1 MTTIQTTF
9 EFEQKLWDKGWQ
21 FIAGVD
27 EVGMGCLAGP
37 VVAGVVILKPDTEI
51 DLLRDSKKLS
61 ESQREKTAEKI
72 KEQAVAWAI
81 GLASVEEITEL
92 NIRGADFLAMKRA
105 LAQLNVV
112 PNAVLSDGFQI
123 PGLSIYNEAIIKG
136 DQKSKT
142 IAAASI
148 IAKVFRDALMRDY
161 EMQFPGYGFAQ
172 HKGYGTKVHC
182 DALMKI
188 GPCPIH
194 RPTYEPVREA
204 LEKTSF
210 LQDVKL

>member
-1 MTTIQTTF
+1 MTLIQTTF

-105 LAQLNVV
+105 LAQLSVT
-112 PNAVLSDGFQI
+112 PHAVLSDGFKI

-148 IAKVFRDALMRDY
+148 IAKVFRDSLMRDY
-161 EMQFPGYGFAQ
+161 ETQFPGYGFGK

-182 DALMKI
+182 GALSKL

-194 RPTYEPVREA
+194 RPTFEPVRSIVET
-204 LEKTSF
+204 LELATR
-210 LQDVKL
+210 Q

>member
-1 MTTIQTTF
+1 MSSNINATF
-9 EFEQKLWDKGWQ
+9 EYEEALWAKGLNVV
-21 FIAGVD
+21 AGVD

-37 VVAGVVILKPDTEI
+37 VVAGVVILKSETKI

-61 ESQREKTAEKI
+61 ESQREKTAKII

-81 GLASVEEITEL
+81 GSASVEEITKL

-105 LAQLNVV
+105 LAQLNVA
-112 PNAVLSDGFQI
+112 PDAVLSDGFRI

-136 DQKSKT
+136 DQKSKS

-148 IAKVFRDALMRDY
+148 IAKVFRDSLMREY
-161 EMQFPGYGFAQ
+161 ETQFPGYGFAQ
-172 HKGYGTKVHC
+172 HKGYGTKTHC
-182 DALMKI
+182 DALSKL

-194 RPTYEPVREA
+194 RPTYEPVRIA
-204 LEKTSF
+204 FKNIN
-210 LQDVKL
+210 K

>member
-1 MTTIQTTF
+1 MTLIKTTF
-9 EFEQKLWDKGWQ
+9 QFEQTLWDKGLN
-21 FIAGVD
+21 FVAGVD

-37 VVAGVVILKPDTEI
+37 VVAGAVILNPDTEI

-81 GLASVEEITEL
+81 GSASVDEITEL

-105 LAQLNVV
+105 LAQLDVA
-112 PNAVLSDGFQI
+112 PNAILSDGFKI
-123 PGLSIYNEAIIKG
+123 PGIFIYNEAIIKG

-148 IAKVFRDALMRDY
+148 IAKVFRDALMREY
-161 EMQFPGYGFAQ
+161 EFQFPGYGFSK
-172 HKGYGTKVHC
+172 HKGYGTKIHC

-194 RPTYEPVREA
+194 RPTYEPVRA
-204 LEKTSF
+204 SILKRK
-210 LQDVKL
+210 QVG

>member
-1 MTTIQTTF
+1 MTIIQATF
-9 EFEQKLWDKGWQ
+9 EFEEVLWNKGWK

-27 EVGMGCLAGP
+27 EVGVGCLAGP
-37 VVAGVVILKPDTEI
+37 VVAAAVILKPETEI

-72 KEQAVAWAI
+72 KIQSLAWAI
-81 GLASVEEITEL
+81 GSASVDEITEF

-105 LAQLNVV
+105 LAQLNIT
-112 PNAVLSDGFQI
+112 PDAVLSDGFQI
-123 PGLSIYNEAIIKG
+123 PKLAIYNEAITKG

-148 IAKVFRDALMRDY
+148 IAKVFRDTLMREY
-161 EMQFPGYGFAQ
+161 ETQFPGYGFAK
-172 HKGYGTKVHC
+172 HKGYGTKIHC
-182 DALMKI
+182 DALSKL

-194 RPTYEPVREA
+194 RTTFAPIRESMVA
-204 LEKTSF
+204 H
-210 LQDVKL
+210 